1 MADGKNRGIFLSSET
16 TGTITDTITI
26 ATGDSTML
34 SREIV
39 EDSESTEERQLF
51 IECADDNSSTPTIQI
66 SISLKYGDGWTDW
79 TSIQAATAVPTDFN
93 VSSYDASW
101 WKKNNGVKFKITKSG
116 AGAVTFTNA
125 NWI

>member
-1 MADGKNRGIFLSSET
+1 MAQANKGIFLTSES

-26 ATGDSTML
+26 ATGDSTL
-34 SREIV
+34 DSREII
-39 EDSESTEERQLF
+39 ETNESTVERQLF
-51 IECADDNSSTPTIQI
+51 VECADDDTSTPTIKI

-79 TSIQAATAVPTDFN
+79 TDIQTATAVPTDFN
-93 VSSYDASW
+93 VSSYDSSW
-101 WKKNNGVKFKITKSG
+101 WKKNQGVKFRFTKSG

>member
-26 ATGDSTML
+26 ATGDASIL
-34 SREIV
+34 SREIT
-39 EDSESTEERQLF
+39 EESNGVDERQLF
-51 IECADDNSSTPTIQI
+51 IECADDDTSTPTIQI

-79 TSIQAATAVPTDFN
+79 TSIQTATAVPTDFN
-93 VSSYDASW
+93 VSSYDSSW
-101 WKKNNGVKFKITKSG
+101 WVKNQGVKFKITKSG

>member
-16 TGTITDTITI
+16 TGSITDTITI
-26 ATGDSTML
+26 ATGSASIL
-34 SREIV
+34 SREMT
-39 EDSESTEERQLF
+39 EDSNGVDERQLF

-79 TSIQAATAVPTDFN
+79 TSIQAATAVATDFN

-101 WKKNNGVKFKITKSG
+101 WKKNNGVKFKITKTG

>member
-1 MADGKNRGIFLSSET
+1 MALANKGIFLTSES

-26 ATGDSTML
+26 ATGDSTL
-34 SREIV
+34 DSREII
-39 EDSESTEERQLF
+39 ETNESTVERQLF
-51 IECADDNSSTPTIQI
+51 VECADDDTSTPTIKI

-79 TSIQAATAVPTDFN
+79 TDIQTATAVPTDFN
-93 VSSYDASW
+93 VSSSDSSW
-101 WKKNNGVKFKITKSG
+101 WKKNQGVKFRFTKSG